1 MSFTITHTCGHD
13 SQVRKMK
20 DDWKANGICPDCY
33 IEQQN
38 SNVKAVSAS
47 DDLPALEGS
56 EAQVNWAMKIRLDW
70 IKDIRRNG
78 VKHAEAVAM
87 AALETS
93 AKFWIE
99 HRSLFVKI
107 LGILDTRLDEIEAVA
122 APVEAATQV
131 AEKAPTK
138 QPPPPSGGG
147 YPKERGHT
155 METYT
160 IAEEIQSALATEMA
174 AVSHEAYCADAQGH
188 WYAVDEDGDGV
199 LETLHCVEA
208 TRQFNPW
215 PDSAVAIPIEDCF
228 LDEDDGYDLRW
239 NCDCAECPEDGCN
252 GAEAAAAFCMD
263 AMRTAVQQ

>member
-131 AEKAPTK
+131 AEKAP
-138 QPPPPSGGG
+138 P
-147 YPKERGHT
+147 ER
-155 METYT
+155 
-160 IAEEIQSALATEMA
+160 
-174 AVSHEAYCADAQGH
+174 SHAG
-188 WYAVDEDGDGV
+188 
-199 LETLHCVEA
+199 
-208 TRQFNPW
+208 
-215 PDSAVAIPIEDCF
+215 
-228 LDEDDGYDLRW
+228 
-239 NCDCAECPEDGCN
+239 
-252 GAEAAAAFCMD
+252 CMD
-263 AMRTAVQQ
+263 CTTKFVWVGEKEGQDGEYEMRYICPSCGEHRDSGYCDTCIFDQDLPCPTTLDY